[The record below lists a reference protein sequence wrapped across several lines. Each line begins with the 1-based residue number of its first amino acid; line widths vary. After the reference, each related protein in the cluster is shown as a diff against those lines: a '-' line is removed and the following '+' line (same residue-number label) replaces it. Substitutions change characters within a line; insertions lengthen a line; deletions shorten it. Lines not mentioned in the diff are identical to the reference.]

1 MDGQVAELDWMADH
15 NFIGVYGPGYLK
27 HPDMPAL
34 YDPYWDPFWAK
45 CAERNLTVVVHAG
58 YGTMAGSAFP
68 QVEKM
73 YDAVVAA
80 AGTNELDVMLQHADA
95 ISDESL
101 QFFDDFL
108 NKNLDSRQPMWQMM
122 LGGVFDRHPDLK
134 LELTEIRLDWIPATL
149 AHLDEVWEQHRDRI
163 PAQRRPSEY
172 WQTNCLAGASFI
184 HKAEVEQRHDLGVD
198 TILFG
203 RDFPHQES
211 TWPHTRE
218 WLRAAFAGVPEDEA
232 RKMLGLN
239 GIRFFG
245 LDETRLAAIAKR
257 IGPKIEDV
265 IGGGAVGEDYLESFA
280 TRGGY
285 LKPYE
290 GDERIPLVAP
300 LVEHD
305 LAAIS
310 ST

>member
-1 MDGQVAELDWMADH
+1 
-15 NFIGVYGPGYLK
+15 
-27 HPDMPAL
+27 
-34 YDPYWDPFWAK
+34 
-45 CAERNLTVVVHAG
+45 
-58 YGTMAGSAFP
+58 
-68 QVEKM
+68 M
-73 YDAVVAA
+73 YDAVVAQ
-80 AGTNELDVMLQHADA
+80 GGSKELDVMLENADA
-95 ISDESL
+95 IAPESL
-101 QFFDDFL
+101 QFFSDFL
-108 NKNLDSRQPMWQMM
+108 NKNVDSRQPMWQMM

-149 AHLDEVWEQHRDRI
+149 AHLDEIWERNRDVL
-163 PAQRRPSEY
+163 PAKRRPSEY

-280 TRGGY
+280 ARGGY